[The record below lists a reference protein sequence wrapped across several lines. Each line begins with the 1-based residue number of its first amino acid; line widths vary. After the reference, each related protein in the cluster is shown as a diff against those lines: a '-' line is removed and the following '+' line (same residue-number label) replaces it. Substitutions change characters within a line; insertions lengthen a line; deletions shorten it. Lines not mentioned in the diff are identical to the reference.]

1 MCVCVCVH
9 VCVYEC
15 VRACVH
21 VCVFVRVLDLC
32 RRSVHDLASLIRM
45 LFFLL
50 IPILFLPLTPCY
62 TCRRSVH
69 GLLSLIPM
77 LFFPCP
83 VYRSP
88 RAVSPIVSSVPLPG
102 RGAGVCRSP
111 SLGPPEDRFERVDVQ
126 FEEGAEVSLISL
138 EGGAHGSLGS
148 PWTISGFVQLI
159 SAAPALSMEPNH
171 PTSIPHPHMSQWVS
185 RRRNGGSF

>member
-1 MCVCVCVH
+1 M
-9 VCVYEC
+9 Y
-15 VRACVH
+15 
-21 VCVFVRVLDLC
+21 
-32 RRSVHDLASLIRM
+32 S
-45 LFFLL
+45 
-50 IPILFLPLTPCY
+50 
-62 TCRRSVH
+62 CRRSVH
-69 GLLSLIPM
+69 GLASLIPM

-83 VYRSP
+83 GYRSP

-102 RGAGVCRSP
+102 RGAGVCSGPSP
-111 SLGPPEDRFERVDVQ
+111 GPPEDRFERVDVQ

-159 SAAPALSMEPNH
+159 SAAPALSMEPPPPPPTASHPPLH
-171 PTSIPHPHMSQWVS
+171 PTSIPHPHTSQWVS